1 MGAASRA
8 SSPHPCASRCM
19 RLIWSSS
26 ARPDPVASDLT
37 LYNQYVH
44 TRQSAMQVYRNCRAR
59 PAVNH
64 HAPTP
69 DSQAQ
74 THETAP
80 YDAVAHLPGPGQ
92 GGGITNTVLSV
103 MFFVTCGKVSCL
115 ITAPPCVAQKG
126 FHPFHQRKEAGKICS
141 LLQQVAAGVAV
152 DCTSEL
158 RIRHPSR
165 SVT

>member
-1 MGAASRA
+1 MFI
-8 SSPHPCASRCM
+8 H
-19 RLIWSSS
+19 
-26 ARPDPVASDLT
+26 
-37 LYNQYVH
+37 
-44 TRQSAMQVYRNCRAR
+44 
-59 PAVNH
+59 VN
-64 HAPTP
+64 PQCKFT
-69 DSQAQ
+69 
-74 THETAP
+74 ETAGRDQQLIIMLQP
-80 YDAVAHLPGPGQ
+80 QILRRKRTKPPRTMLLHTYPDRDRGEA
-92 GGGITNTVLSV
+92 NTVLSV

-141 LLQQVAAGVAV
+141 LLQQVAAGVAG